1 MEEPIGSWV
10 FPRLSLT
17 LASKEMVYFS
27 KWIYRHRNRL
37 RKDKSFQ
44 RLLQIE
50 RLIKRYLK
58 INITSLAKQ
67 ALKEI
72 NSSGRIVSST
82 QLISFMTQ
90 LSDCTLYVIQLLKLM
105 ESTFNDLYQ
114 RIETCH
120 LLYAYIIAKKVLYS
134 EAVLCHFSSLSLRS
148 IATQRNNMAE
158 LYGQILRSETQSI
171 KARKKRKFI
180 RESKSRLCGY
190 K

>member
-27 KWIYRHRNRL
+27 KWIYRHRSRL

-58 INITSLAKQ
+58 INITNLAKQ

-120 LLYAYIIAKKVLYS
+120 LLYAYIIVT
-134 EAVLCHFSSLSLRS
+134 SSLSRLWFYLKRHVWVLCE
-148 IATQRNNMAE
+148 I
-158 LYGQILRSETQSI
+158 QSRLFI
-171 KARKKRKFI
+171 K
-180 RESKSRLCGY
+180 ESKSFGTNNVIE
-190 K
+190 